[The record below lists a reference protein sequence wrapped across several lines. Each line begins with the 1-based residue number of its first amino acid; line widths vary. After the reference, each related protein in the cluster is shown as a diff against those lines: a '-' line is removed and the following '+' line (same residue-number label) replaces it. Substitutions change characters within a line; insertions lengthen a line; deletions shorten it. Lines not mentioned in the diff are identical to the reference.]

1 MLNPF
6 PDLLVFGFFAPTLIR
21 IFVALVFLASAY
33 MLYVRRDELSTTP
46 FAVIGRGAWI
56 IWVALFINLAVG
68 AMLFAGYYTQ
78 IAALVGALLSIKGL
92 VWGKRYG
99 RFFVLCRID
108 YLFVLVMCLSLL
120 LTGAG
125 ALAFDLPL

>member
-6 PDLLVFGFFAPTLIR
+6 PELLVFGFFAPTLIR
-21 IFVALVFLASAY
+21 IFVALVFFASAY
-33 MLYVRRDELSTTP
+33 VLYTRRDELSRMP
-46 FAVIGRGAWI
+46 FIIIGQGAWI
-56 IWVALFINLAVG
+56 VWVALLINVAIG
-68 AMLFAGYYTQ
+68 AMLFVGYYTQ
-78 IAALVGALLSIKGL
+78 LAALAGALLALKGL

-99 RFFVLCRID
+99 RFFVLCRVD

>member
-6 PDLLVFGFFAPTLIR
+6 PELLVFGFFAPTLIR
-21 IFVALVFLASAY
+21 IFVALVFFASAY
-33 MLYVRRDELSTTP
+33 MLYTRRDELSRTP
-46 FAVIGRGAWI
+46 FVIGQGAWI
-56 IWVALFINLAVG
+56 VWIALLVNVAIG

-78 IAALVGALLSIKGL
+78 VAALAGALLALKGL

>member
-6 PDLLVFGFFAPTLIR
+6 PELLVYGFFAPTLIR
-21 IFVALVFLASAY
+21 IFVALVFFASAY
-33 MLYVRRDELSTTP
+33 ALYTRREELSTMR
-46 FAVIGRGAWI
+46 FVFIGRGPAL
-56 IWVALFINLAVG
+56 IWAALLVNVAVG